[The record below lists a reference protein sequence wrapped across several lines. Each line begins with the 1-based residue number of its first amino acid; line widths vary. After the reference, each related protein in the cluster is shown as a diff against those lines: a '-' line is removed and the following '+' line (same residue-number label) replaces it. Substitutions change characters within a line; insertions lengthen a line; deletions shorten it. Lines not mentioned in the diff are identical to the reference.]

1 MDDKTCTIRTVEVN
15 KRPGQGLGLYLR
27 EGNGSDRA
35 DGVFISRF
43 APGSVADQNGL
54 LRAGDEILSV
64 NSVPVAGRRLEDVV
78 IAMSI
83 HKKLVLTLR
92 TVNCDTCPSTGTSSS
107 SISTLAMEVPQ
118 TPVVVI
124 KGGGR
129 TFTGKAQD
137 CRRRSRSPDRVR
149 SPDRLTVVS
158 GGRRG
163 DRLGGGGGGGGSD
176 DRRLYPRS
184 VSVDFRRLE
193 ELTGPMTDFQQLYLL
208 GDDSGDSGLSSDNSG
223 LYRITGDPNGTR
235 SSKPSLC
242 VSPVEVCDRSPAEI
256 GGGPYEKSLGD
267 GTAPNRP
274 KPFQTS
280 HLLSPRDCDHFSDTD
295 IFYPRNA
302 PGSKLRHP
310 SESIKEP
317 AYDHTT
323 PMMGKPYTNGS
334 YCTLQRT
341 NHGAMRACSPS
352 SENRDGGVRY
362 FNGADVFATGGHQRG
377 NGRNFYNTGV
387 YLGGID
393 AQLRGTLYGFHQMA
407 FHDREYRSSP
417 GKIATGQYNIDQ
429 DSLVAQG

>member
-1 MDDKTCTIRTVEVN
+1 MDDNKTCTIRTVEVN

-27 EGNGSDRA
+27 EGNGADRA

-43 APGSVADQNGL
+43 APGSVADQNEL
-54 LRAGDEILSV
+54 LRVGDEILSV

-92 TVNCDTCPSTGTSSS
+92 TVNCDACPSTGTSSS

-129 TFTGKAQD
+129 NFTCRASN
-137 CRRRSRSPDRVR
+137 RRRSRSPDRVR

-163 DRLGGGGGGGGSD
+163 DRLGGD
-176 DRRLYPRS
+176 DKRLYPRS

-223 LYRITGDPNGTR
+223 LYRITGDPNGTK
-235 SSKPSLC
+235 SSKPSVC
-242 VSPVEVCDRSPAEI
+242 VSPVEGCDRNPSEV
-256 GGGPYEKSLGD
+256 GPYEKGAANGISSSKPKSLQ
-267 GTAPNRP
+267 AP
-274 KPFQTS
+274 
-280 HLLSPRDCDHFSDTD
+280 HLLSPRNYDHFSDTD

-302 PGSKLRHP
+302 MGTKIRHP
-310 SESIKEP
+310 AEPSKEP
-317 AYDHTT
+317 AYDRT
-323 PMMGKPYTNGS
+323 PLMGKPYANGN

-341 NHGAMRACSPS
+341 NRGERTNSPN
-352 SENRDGGVRY
+352 SENRDGIRY
-362 FNGADVFATGGHQRG
+362 FNGTDVFAAGVHQRAS
-377 NGRNFYNTGV
+377 GRNFYNAGV

-393 AQLRGTLYGFHQMA
+393 AAQLRGTLYGFHQMA

-417 GKIATGQYNIDQ
+417 SKVPTGQ
-429 DSLVAQG
+429 

>member
-27 EGNGSDRA
+27 EGNGADRV

-54 LRAGDEILSV
+54 LRVGDEILSV

-92 TVNCDTCPSTGTSSS
+92 TVSCDTCPSTGTSSS

-118 TPVVVI
+118 TPVVVV
-124 KGGGR
+124 KSGGR
-129 TFTGKAQD
+129 NFAGSRAQD
-137 CRRRSRSPDRVR
+137 RRRSRSPDRVR
-149 SPDRLTVVS
+149 SPDRLTVLS
-158 GGRRG
+158 GGRPRG
-163 DRLGGGGGGGGSD
+163 DRPGGD
-176 DRRLYPRS
+176 DKRLYPRS

-223 LYRITGDPNGTR
+223 LYRITGDPPNGTK
-235 SSKPSLC
+235 SSRPSLC
-242 VSPVEVCDRSPAEI
+242 VSPVDVCDRNPPETA
-256 GGGPYEKSLGD
+256 PYERNATVD
-267 GTAPNRP
+267 GTAPSKP
-274 KPFQTS
+274 KSLQHS
-280 HLLSPRDCDHFSDTD
+280 RLLSPNNCDHFSDSD

-302 PGSKLRHP
+302 PGTKLRHLA
-310 SESIKEP
+310 ESSKEP
-317 AYDHTT
+317 AYDHNSLA
-323 PMMGKPYTNGS
+323 GKPYTNGN

-341 NHGAMRACSPS
+341 NRGLRTCSSPN
-352 SENRDGGVRY
+352 SENLDGPRY
-362 FNGADVFATGGHQRG
+362 VNGADVFASGGGGHQRAS
-377 NGRNFYNTGV
+377 GRNFYNAGV

-393 AQLRGTLYGFHQMA
+393 AQLRGALYGFQQMA
-407 FHDREYRSSP
+407 FNDREYRSSP
-417 GKIATGQYNIDQ
+417 AKVPNGQ
-429 DSLVAQG
+429 